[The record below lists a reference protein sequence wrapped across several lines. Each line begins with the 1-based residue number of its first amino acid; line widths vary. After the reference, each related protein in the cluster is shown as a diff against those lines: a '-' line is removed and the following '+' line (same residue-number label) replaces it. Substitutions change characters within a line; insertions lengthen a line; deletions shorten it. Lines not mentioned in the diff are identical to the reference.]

1 MIRVATAS
9 EMRDLD
15 GRAATEC
22 GIPSLLLM
30 ENAGAE
36 TVREL
41 LNAFPHAVRS
51 RVLVLCGRGNN
62 GGDGFVIARRLLGRG
77 VSVRTVLLA
86 RREEIR
92 GDARVNLDVLETMG
106 APPAEVGPDGG
117 LSVVRD
123 AIESADLVVDALLG
137 TGAQGPAR
145 GLMADII
152 DCLNRSGRPV
162 VSVDIPSGLGADHA
176 EAPGPAVRAALTVT
190 FALPKRSLVLFPAA
204 AHAGAVRVVD
214 IGIPRQLWADAAVG
228 VGLLEPADVV
238 PAFPARPASAHKG
251 TFGHV
256 LVIAGSAGKTG
267 AAAMAALGA
276 LRAGAGLV
284 TLAVPASLHDIL
296 ETKLTETMTVAVAET
311 EARTIAR
318 EALNAILDLA
328 QGKDAVAIGP
338 GLGTHP
344 STRDVV
350 RELVTRL
357 SMPLVVDADGIN
369 ALAGSVDCLRR
380 AAGPRVLTPHP
391 GECSRLVGLPA
402 DAVLR
407 ERIPLVQKTAD
418 DLRATVVLKMARTL
432 VGHPGGGVAIVPTG
446 NPGMATGGSGDVLTG
461 LIAGTIARGVAPP
474 LAACAGAYVHGLA
487 GDLAAEELGQEAMI
501 AGDVLER
508 LPGAIRRVKAEGTEG
523 HSANGQTGN
532 WAEASLRNSATGRF
546 GEWQGGRLR
555 GARG

>member
-1 MIRVATAS
+1 
-9 EMRDLD
+9 MRDLD
-15 GRAATEC
+15 GRAVAEC

-41 LNAFPHAVRS
+41 LDAFPGAARS

-77 VSVRTVLLA
+77 VSVRTLLLA

-92 GDARVNLDVLETMG
+92 GDARVNLDILEKMG
-106 APPAEVGPDGG
+106 ATPVEVGAEGG
-117 LSVVRD
+117 LSAVRD
-123 AIESADLVVDALLG
+123 AIGCADLVVDALLG

-145 GLMADII
+145 GLVADTI
-152 DCLNRSGRPV
+152 DCLDRSGRPV
-162 VSVDIPSGLGADHA
+162 VSVDIPSGLGADRA
-176 EAPGPAVRAALTVT
+176 EVAGPAVRAALTVT
-190 FALPKRSLVLFPAA
+190 FVLPKRSLVLFPAA
-204 AHAGAVRVVD
+204 AYAGAVRVVD
-214 IGIPRQLWADAAVG
+214 IGIPRQLWADAPLGVG
-228 VGLLEPADVV
+228 VLEPADIA

-267 AAAMAALGA
+267 AAALAALGA

-296 ETKLTETMTVAVAET
+296 ETKLTETMTVAVPET
-311 EARTIAR
+311 EARTVAR
-318 EALNAILDLA
+318 EALSAILDLA

-344 STRDVV
+344 STQAVI

-357 SMPLVVDADGIN
+357 PMPLVVDADGIN
-369 ALAGSVDCLRR
+369 ALAGATDCLRR
-380 AAGPRVLTPHP
+380 AAGLRVLTPHP

-407 ERIPLVQKTAD
+407 ERIPLVQRTAD

-432 VGHPGGGVAIVPTG
+432 VGHPAGGVAIVPTG

-461 LIAGTIARGVAPP
+461 LIAGTIARGVEPL
-474 LAACAGAYVHGLA
+474 LAARAGAYVHGLA
-487 GDLAAEELGQEAMI
+487 GDLAAEQLGQEAMI
-501 AGDVLER
+501 AGDLLER
-508 LPGAIRRVKAEGTEG
+508 LPEAIRRIKAG
-523 HSANGQTGN
+523 SAQGK
-532 WAEASLRNSATGRF
+532 SATGQCGAWMNGNPGKSVA
-546 GEWQGGRLR
+546 GESDDCGIGRL
-555 GARG
+555 GQTHS